1 MLATAGTDEKCQA
14 CLDYGADAA
23 INYRTQDFVQV
34 GKEFTGGRGV
44 DAILDMVGGNYIPAQ
59 LDLLAREGRLC
70 FVALMQGTRVEA
82 DFGLTQRK
90 HLTVTGSTLRSRTV
104 VQKAAIIAALRDKV
118 WPLWASGKLR
128 VFTYQQFPLAEVA
141 EAHRLME
148 SSRHIGKI
156 LLVNKNESR

>member
-1 MLATAGTDEKCQA
+1 M
-14 CLDYGADAA
+14 
-23 INYRTQDFVQV
+23 QV

-82 DFGLTQRK
+82 DFGLIQRK
-90 HLTVTGSTLRSRTV
+90 HLTVTGSTLRSRSV
-104 VQKAAIIAALRDKV
+104 EEKAAIIAALKEKV
-118 WPLWASGKLR
+118 WPLWAAGKLR
-128 VFTYQQFPLAEVA
+128 VFTYKQFPLGEAA

-156 LLVNKNESR
+156 LLVP